1 MSQHQREPLCDKHEE
16 PFTVKKTDILTAN
29 SKFSLASGAKMFEK
43 LKDIEVKYA
52 EVESALGDPTQISN
66 QQRLMELSKTHA
78 ELAPI
83 VSSYQ
88 EYQKLESAFEE
99 TRLLIE
105 LETDAEIVE
114 LAEEELESLSRK
126 KEHLVEELK
135 LLLIPKDPND
145 EKNVIIEIRAG
156 TGGEE
161 ASLFAAELFRMY
173 TRSAERQN
181 WKVELLSGNATGLKG
196 FKEVVFSIEG
206 QGAYSHLKYE
216 GGIHRVQRIP
226 ATEASGRI
234 HTSAATVAV
243 LPEAEELD
251 LAIDEAAELRIDT
264 YRSSGPGGQSVNTTD
279 SAIRITHL
287 PTGLVVTCQDE
298 KSQHKNRSK
307 AMKILRARL
316 QEQKQAEINSERSET
331 RRSMVGSGDRSEK
344 IRTYNFPQSRV
355 TDHRIQFSSYQLDAV
370 LDGDLEA
377 FINQLTTADQAEK
390 LKED

>member
-1 MSQHQREPLCDKHEE
+1 
-16 PFTVKKTDILTAN
+16 
-29 SKFSLASGAKMFEK
+29 MFEK
-43 LKDIEVKYA
+43 LKDIENKYA
-52 EVESALGDPTQISN
+52 EVESALGDPAQISN

-78 ELAPI
+78 ELSPI
-83 VSSYQ
+83 VATYQ
-88 EYQKLESAFEE
+88 EYQQLDSAVEE

-105 LETDAEIVE
+105 LETDEEMVE
-114 LAEEELESLSRK
+114 LAQEEFDSLIVK
-126 KEHLVEELK
+126 QEKLAEELK

-161 ASLFAAELFRMY
+161 ASLFASELFRMY
-173 TRSAERQN
+173 TRYAERQS
-181 WKVELLSGNATGLKG
+181 WKMELLNSNATGLKG

-206 QGAYSHLKYE
+206 KNAYSQLKYE

-226 ATEASGRI
+226 TTEASGRI

-251 LAIDEAAELRIDT
+251 LAIDEATELRIDT

-287 PTGLVVTCQDE
+287 PTGLIVTCQDE

-307 AMKILRARL
+307 AMKILRTRL
-316 QEQKQAEINSERSET
+316 QELKQSELNSERDQT

-355 TDHRIQFSSYQLDAV
+355 TDHRIQFSTYQLDAV
-370 LDGDLEA
+370 LDGDLQV
-377 FINQLTTADQAEK
+377 FIERLTTADQAEK
-390 LKED
+390 LKEN

>member
-1 MSQHQREPLCDKHEE
+1 
-16 PFTVKKTDILTAN
+16 
-29 SKFSLASGAKMFEK
+29 MFEK
-43 LKDIEVKYA
+43 LKDIENRYA
-52 EVESALGDPTQISN
+52 EVEQALGDPAQISN

-78 ELAPI
+78 ELSPI
-83 VSSYQ
+83 VSTYQ
-88 EYQKLESAFEE
+88 EYQQLESALDD
-99 TRLLIE
+99 TLLLME
-105 LETDAEIVE
+105 VETDAEMLG
-114 LAEEELESLSRK
+114 LAQEELDVLTAK
-126 KEHLVEELK
+126 KEQLTEALKVLLV
-135 LLLIPKDPND
+135 PKDPND

-173 TRSAERQN
+173 TRYAERQN
-181 WKVELLSGNATGLKG
+181 WRLELLSSNATGLKG
-196 FKEVVFSIEG
+196 FKEVVFSIVG
-206 QGAYSHLKYE
+206 QNAYSQLKFE

-251 LAIDEAAELRIDT
+251 LAIDEATELRIDT

-298 KSQHKNRSK
+298 KSQHKNRAK

-316 QEQKQAEINSERSET
+316 QEQKQSELNNERAET

-355 TDHRIQFSSYQLDAV
+355 TDHRIQFSSYQLDSV
-370 LDGDLEA
+370 LDGALQT
-377 FINQLTTADQAEK
+377 FIERLTTADQAER
-390 LKED
+390 LQED

>member
-1 MSQHQREPLCDKHEE
+1 
-16 PFTVKKTDILTAN
+16 
-29 SKFSLASGAKMFEK
+29 MFEK
-43 LKDIEVKYA
+43 LENIENRYA
-52 EVESALGDPTQISN
+52 EVERALGDPAQVSN

-78 ELAPI
+78 ELSPI
-83 VSSYQ
+83 VSAYQ
-88 EYQKLESAFEE
+88 EYQQLESALEE
-99 TRLLIE
+99 TLFLME
-105 LETDAEIVE
+105 SETDTEMLG
-114 LAEEELESLSRK
+114 LAQEELDALTAK
-126 KEHLVEELK
+126 KERLTEELK

-173 TRSAERQN
+173 TRYAERQS
-181 WKVELLSGNATGLKG
+181 WRLELLSANATGLKG

-206 QGAYSHLKYE
+206 QNAYSQLKFE

-251 LAIDEAAELRIDT
+251 LAIDEATELRIDT

-316 QEQKQAEINSERSET
+316 HEQKQSELNNERAET

-370 LDGDLEA
+370 LDGDLQT
-377 FINQLTTADQAEK
+377 FIERLTTADQAER
-390 LKED
+390 LKEA

>member
-1 MSQHQREPLCDKHEE
+1 ML
-16 PFTVKKTDILTAN
+16 
-29 SKFSLASGAKMFEK
+29 EK
-43 LKDIEVKYA
+43 LKDIETKYA
-52 EVESALGDPTQISN
+52 EVERALGDPAQISN

-78 ELAPI
+78 ELSPI
-83 VSSYQ
+83 VSA
-88 EYQKLESAFEE
+88 YQKYQQLAAALEETQLMLES
-99 TRLLIE
+99 
-105 LETDAEIVE
+105 ETDAEIVG
-114 LAEEELESLSRK
+114 LAEEELEILTGQ
-126 KEHLVEELK
+126 KEELTEELK

-173 TRSAERQN
+173 TRYAERQN
-181 WKVELLSGNATGLKG
+181 WKLEILNSNATGLKG
-196 FKEVVFSIEG
+196 FKEIIFSIEG
-206 QGAYSHLKYE
+206 AQAYSQLKYE

-226 ATEASGRI
+226 ATEGSGRI
-234 HTSAATVAV
+234 HTSAVTIAV
-243 LPEAEELD
+243 LPETEALD
-251 LAIDEAAELRIDT
+251 LEIDEATELRIDT

-279 SAIRITHL
+279 SAIRITHI

-316 QEQKQAEINSERSET
+316 QEQKQAELNSERSET

-355 TDHRIQFSSYQLDAV
+355 TDHRIQFSTYQLDSV
-370 LDGDLEA
+370 LDGSIQE
-377 FINQLTTADQAEK
+377 FIDRLTTADQAEK
-390 LKED
+390 LKET

>member
-1 MSQHQREPLCDKHEE
+1 ML
-16 PFTVKKTDILTAN
+16 
-29 SKFSLASGAKMFEK
+29 EK
-43 LKDIEVKYA
+43 LKDIETKYA
-52 EVESALGDPTQISN
+52 EVERALGDPAQISN

-78 ELAPI
+78 ELSPI
-83 VSSYQ
+83 VSA
-88 EYQKLESAFEE
+88 YQKYQQLEAALGETQLMLESEM
-99 TRLLIE
+99 
-105 LETDAEIVE
+105 DAEIVG
-114 LAEEELESLSRK
+114 LAEEELEILTGQK
-126 KEHLVEELK
+126 AELTEELK

-173 TRSAERQN
+173 TRYAERQN
-181 WKVELLSGNATGLKG
+181 WKLEILNSNATGLKG
-196 FKEVVFSIEG
+196 FKEIIFSIEG
-206 QGAYSHLKYE
+206 VQAYSQLKYE

-226 ATEASGRI
+226 ATEGSGRI
-234 HTSAATVAV
+234 HTSAVTIAV
-243 LPEAEELD
+243 LPETEALD
-251 LAIDEAAELRIDT
+251 LEIDEATELRIDT

-279 SAIRITHL
+279 SAIRITHI

-316 QEQKQAEINSERSET
+316 QEQKQAELNSERSET

-355 TDHRIQFSSYQLDAV
+355 TDHRIQFSTYQLDSV
-370 LDGDLEA
+370 LDGDIQE
-377 FINQLTTADQAEK
+377 FIDRLTTADQAEK
-390 LKED
+390 LKET

>member
-1 MSQHQREPLCDKHEE
+1 ML
-16 PFTVKKTDILTAN
+16 
-29 SKFSLASGAKMFEK
+29 EK
-43 LKDIEVKYA
+43 LKDIETKYA
-52 EVESALGDPTQISN
+52 EIERALGDPAQVSN

-78 ELAPI
+78 ELSPI
-83 VSSYQ
+83 VSA
-88 EYQKLESAFEE
+88 YQKYQQLEAALEETQLMLES
-99 TRLLIE
+99 
-105 LETDAEIVE
+105 ETDVEIVG
-114 LAEEELESLSRK
+114 LAEEELETLTAQ
-126 KEHLVEELK
+126 KEELTEELK

-173 TRSAERQN
+173 TRYAERQN
-181 WKVELLSGNATGLKG
+181 WKLEILNSNATGLKG
-196 FKEVVFSIEG
+196 FKEIIFSIEG
-206 QGAYSHLKYE
+206 AQAYSQLKYE

-234 HTSAATVAV
+234 HTSAVTVAV
-243 LPEAEELD
+243 LPEAEALD
-251 LAIDEAAELRIDT
+251 LEIDEATELRIDT

-279 SAIRITHL
+279 SAIRITHI

-316 QEQKQAEINSERSET
+316 QEQKQAELNSERSET
-331 RRSMVGSGDRSEK
+331 RRSMIGSGDRSEK

-355 TDHRIQFSSYQLDAV
+355 TDHRIQFSTYQLDSV
-370 LDGDLEA
+370 LDGDIQE
-377 FINQLTTADQAEK
+377 FIDRLTAADQAEK
-390 LKED
+390 LKET